1 MTRASATATQMIDD
15 ARTRVTRFEFAAGAE
30 TGWHT
35 HEFDYVI
42 TAVTDCEMLLE
53 ENGGQS
59 REVFVPAGTAYRR
72 DAGITH
78 NVVNDGGGPMAF
90 VEVELK

>member
-1 MTRASATATQMIDD
+1 MRRVKARAALIIEDD
-15 ARTRVTRFEFAAGAE
+15 KVRVSRFDFEPAAE

-42 TAVTDCEMLLE
+42 TAISDCNMLLE
-53 ENGGQS
+53 EKNGSS

-72 DAGITH
+72 SEGVQH
-78 NVVNDGGGPMAF
+78 NVINNSKKIMSF